1 MEKQPK
7 GVRETRHDGAQTAR
21 GAEHRGDRDAQQ
33 RQLECNA
40 RHGRR
45 GPTHFTVCGPTHF
58 TMPSSRPT
66 FVKAATAKSRS
77 DSSWAALICTRMR
90 ASPFGTTGK
99 EKPIT

>member
-1 MEKQPK
+1 MEEQAK
-7 GVRETRHDGAQTAR
+7 GVRETRNDGAQAAR
-21 GAEHRGDRDAQQ
+21 GAEDRGDRDAQQ
-33 RQLECNA
+33 RQLERDA

-45 GPTHFTVCGPTHF
+45 GPTHF

-77 DSSWAALICTRMR
+77 ESSWAALICTRMR